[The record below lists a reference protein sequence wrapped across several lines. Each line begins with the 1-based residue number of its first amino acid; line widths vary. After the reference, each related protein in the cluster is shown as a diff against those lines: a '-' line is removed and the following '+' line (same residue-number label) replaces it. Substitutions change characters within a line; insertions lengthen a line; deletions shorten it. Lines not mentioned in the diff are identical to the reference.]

1 MKNVTEKESKNIKYM
16 VLRLASKIVQLH
28 AIDMQIGDFD
38 AIFVIYAL
46 ITSLMGI
53 KSFDLFTQ

>member
-1 MKNVTEKESKNIKYM
+1 MH
-16 VLRLASKIVQLH
+16 SKIVQLQ